1 VTTSQWLITTI
12 GAVHPA
18 MGIPLLTSNLGLR
31 VALLRESLSIALS
44 LQPHGYHKAHPHY
57 SYLPFQV
64 RRLKTLILCTSTLK
78 YFVSQAWKMLL
89 RHTWIGLLADTVA
102 VAAIPTITAKGSK
115 FFTSDGDQFYVK
127 GIAYQVAH
135 SLFPYEAV

>member
-89 RHTWIGLLADTVA
+89 RHTWIGLLA
-102 VAAIPTITAKGSK
+102 K